1 MEEMFPTLAVS
12 YKQGK
17 LIYDESVLPTCI
29 DFAGYELIPNTT
41 SLLSEPNKCKLPCS
55 VSNHRVSRDKANLFM
70 TVADCHEIRIGK
82 SFSSTVVGNGNCLI
96 ASEVEDGRSMDNNL
110 ISPTDELLGNMTCS
124 DSLVDERVSMP
135 NQECTGLEVKVG
147 KMPPRDEEKKV
158 GVSQILRKSFS
169 CSLANELVNES
180 QLVSDIVSTMVV
192 GAEDYKRKLS
202 PSHLETS
209 QEIKIS
215 RPNTLCFDSVPLW
228 GLITIQG
235 KRPEMEDTAIALPKF
250 LKIPSHILTD
260 APVSHALSQTLTA
273 HLYGVYDG
281 HGGSQVANYCHE
293 RLHMVLAQEIDIMKE
308 DPHNGSVN
316 WKEQWSKAFLN
327 CFCRVDDEVGGFC
340 SETDGIEPDLSVIAP
355 EAVGSTAIVAVVSP
369 SHIIVANCGDSRAVL
384 CRGKL
389 PMPLSIDHKPNRE
402 DECSRIE
409 ELGGKVINWDGHRV
423 SGVLAVSRSIGDR
436 YLRPYVI
443 PDPEMM
449 FVPRAKEDDCLIL
462 ASDGLWDV
470 LTNEEAC
477 DVARR
482 RILLW
487 HKKNG
492 GTLSRERGENVDPA
506 AQDAAEYLTR
516 VALQRGSRDNISV
529 IVVDLK
535 AQRKFKKK
543 T

>member
-1 MEEMFPTLAVS
+1 MEEMLPTLAVS

-17 LIYDESVLPTCI
+17 LIYDESVLPTCV
-29 DFAGYELIPNTT
+29 DFAGYELV
-41 SLLSEPNKCKLPCS
+41 SEPKKSKLPP
-55 VSNHRVSRDKANLFM
+55 VPVANDRVPRDNANLM
-70 TVADCHEIRIGK
+70 TVADCHEISKGN
-82 SFSSTVVGNGNCLI
+82 SFSSTIVASGNCLI
-96 ASEVEDGRSMDNNL
+96 AADPNNDRSTDNNL
-110 ISPTDELLGNMTCS
+110 ISPTDEILGNMTCS
-124 DSLVDERVSMP
+124 NSLVDE
-135 NQECTGLEVKVG
+135 
-147 KMPPRDEEKKV
+147 DKKV
-158 GVSQILRKSFS
+158 GVSQTLRKSYS
-169 CSLANELVNES
+169 CDLAKELVNES
-180 QLVSDIVSTMVV
+180 ELVSDLVSTGMNIVV
-192 GAEDYKRKLS
+192 TGAEDYKRKLS
-202 PSHLETS
+202 PSHHVS
-209 QEIKIS
+209 SHEIKIS
-215 RPNTLCFDSVPLW
+215 RPNALCFDSVPLW
-228 GLITIQG
+228 GITTIQG
-235 KRPEMEDTAIALPKF
+235 KRPEMEDTAIALPRF
-250 LKIPSHILTD
+250 LRIPSQMLMD

-281 HGGSQVANYCHE
+281 HGGSQQVAKYCHE
-293 RLHMVLAQEIDIMKE
+293 RLHMALAQEIDIMKK
-308 DPHNGSVN
+308 DSNNGSIN

-327 CFCRVDDEVGGFC
+327 CFCRVDDEVGGFS
-340 SETDGIEPDLSVIAP
+340 SETDEPDLAAIAP
-355 EAVGSTAIVAVVSP
+355 EAVGSTAVVAVVSP
-369 SHIIVANCGDSRAVL
+369 THIIVANCGDSRAVL
-384 CRGKL
+384 CRAKL
-389 PMPLSIDHKPNRE
+389 PMPLSVDHKPNRE
-402 DECSRIE
+402 DECTRIE

-449 FVPRAKEDDCLIL
+449 FVPRVKEDDCLIL

-492 GTLSRERGENVDPA
+492 GTLTNERGVNVDPA

-516 VALQRGSRDNISV
+516 LALQRGSRDNISV